1 MYIIIAYLIK
11 NNKATDVVQAFDI
24 INNCT
29 SDVHVENN
37 KGLFSRAD
45 ACGHLPNKSL
55 CCKDVALWLE
65 LASTCIRSVIQ
76 VWFVTLYTSNYEMVV
91 HNQCLC
97 LYPQREYSCFA

>member
-45 ACGHLPNKSL
+45 ACGHLPIEV
-55 CCKDVALWLE
+55 C
-65 LASTCIRSVIQ
+65 
-76 VWFVTLYTSNYEMVV
+76 VV
-91 HNQCLC
+91 KMRH
-97 LYPQREYSCFA
+97 YG